1 MSNVTLKILN
11 TQHKAKSNW
20 MNLREMIERLLQQ
33 VLQKGG
39 RNGEMGE

>member
-1 MSNVTLKILN
+1 MSKVMLKVLN

-20 MNLREMIERLLQQ
+20 MNLKDMIERLLQQ

-39 RNGEMGE
+39 RNGEMG